1 MYLLGYI
8 PAHNRIYV
16 ADKDMNVFSY
26 ALSLTVVEYQTAI
39 LRGDMEA
46 AEAVL
51 PNVPADQ
58 RNRIARF
65 LEAQG
70 TAFVIRSRLTFVDL
84 KELALS
90 VSTDPDHRF
99 DLAIGLNDLE
109 KALELVR
116 AVPEA
121 GSQAKWKT
129 VGDKALAAWQM
140 DLAQESYEKAGDLAA
155 LLLLYTSLS
164 DRAGMESLAKLAREY
179 NHQVQMDLTTF
190 SGEGT
195 K

>member
-51 PNVPADQ
+51 PSVPADQ

-70 TAFVIRSRLTFVDL
+70 
-84 KELALS
+84 K
-90 VSTDPDHRF
+90 
-99 DLAIGLNDLE
+99 E
-109 KALELVR
+109 KA
-116 AVPEA
+116 
-121 GSQAKWKT
+121 T
-129 VGDKALAAWQM
+129 C
-140 DLAQESYEKAGDLAA
+140 EKG
-155 LLLLYTSLS
+155 Y
-164 DRAGMESLAKLAREY
+164 
-179 NHQVQMDLTTF
+179 
-190 SGEGT
+190 
-195 K
+195 